1 VSSIT
6 HFRVTTLDNGRRVF
20 YKCRRF
26 LQVEKNMTRSRP
38 TFVLLLACVAQFML
52 LVDDTITNVA
62 LPTIGRDLDF
72 SVANLSWVVNAY
84 LLTFGGL
91 LLVGGRLADR
101 FGPRRVFA
109 ISLAGFAGASALC
122 GIAPTSEV
130 LVGARGLQGAF
141 GALLSPS
148 ALALLLAASPGSEE
162 RRRALAIWAGLLGL
176 GAATGLLA
184 GGALVQIADWRWIFL
199 INVPVAA
206 VALAAVPR
214 VLAPDDLSG
223 RRESPN
229 VGGAALATLSLLV
242 LVYTVVQTDTYAW
255 TSARTLGGFALA
267 IALGVAFAVSERRA
281 KSPLLPAAL
290 LNRPL
295 ALRADLVIFFAAAGL
310 LAMFF
315 FQTLYL
321 QRVLGFGPLKTGLS
335 FLPFSAAMGVAS
347 ALMGRLPQRVDPRL
361 PITIGCG
368 LAVVGLWLMSGLTPD
383 SSYGADVLPALL
395 LTGLGLGLAF
405 VPVIGLGTG
414 DAEERDGGLASGL
427 MTTAQQIGG
436 AIGIAAL
443 ITVATD
449 RTTSALHSGAQLS
462 SALTDG
468 FAAAF
473 HVEAGIIGA
482 AAVLALVLLRRPRTG
497 EEGSR
502 LDQVAVSTR

>member
-1 VSSIT
+1 
-6 HFRVTTLDNGRRVF
+6 
-20 YKCRRF
+20 
-26 LQVEKNMTRSRP
+26 MTRSRP
-38 TFVLLLACVAQFML
+38 TLVLLLACVAQFML

-62 LPTIGRDLDF
+62 LPTIGRDLHF

-91 LLVGGRLADR
+91 LLIGGRLADR

-109 ISLAGFAGASALC
+109 ISLAGFAAASALC
-122 GIAPTSEV
+122 GIAPTSGV
-130 LVGARGLQGAF
+130 LVGARALQGSF

-148 ALALLLAASPGSEE
+148 ALALLLAASPGAAE

-184 GGALVQIADWRWIFL
+184 GGALVQLADWRWIFL
-199 INVPVAA
+199 INLPVAA
-206 VALAAVPR
+206 IALASVPR

-223 RRESPN
+223 RRTSPN
-229 VGGAALATLSLLV
+229 IMGAALATLALLL
-242 LVYTVVQTDTYAW
+242 LVYTVVQTDSHSW
-255 TSARTLGGFALA
+255 TSARTLGGFALVFLLGAGFA
-267 IALGVAFAVSERRA
+267 ISERRA
-281 KSPLLPAAL
+281 ASPLLPREL
-290 LNRPL
+290 LRRPL

-321 QRVLGFGPLKTGLS
+321 QRVLGFGPLTTGLS
-335 FLPFSAAMGVAS
+335 FLPFSGSMAVAS
-347 ALMGRLPQRVDPRL
+347 GLMGRLPQRVDPRI
-361 PITIGCG
+361 PITVGCA
-368 LAVVGLWLMSGLTPD
+368 LAMVGLWLMSTLTPA
-383 SSYGADVLPALL
+383 SSYGADVLPTLI
-395 LTGLGLGLAF
+395 LTGFGLGLAF

-449 RTTSALHSGAQLS
+449 RTTSALHSGTQLS
-462 SALTDG
+462 GALTDG

-473 HVEAGIIGA
+473 HVEAGIIAA
-482 AAVLALVLLRRPRTG
+482 AAVLALVLLRRPRVR
-497 EEGSR
+497 EV
-502 LDQVAVSTR
+502 LPVSAESLSPAR

>member
-1 VSSIT
+1 MP
-6 HFRVTTLDNGRRVF
+6 RA
-20 YKCRRF
+20 
-26 LQVEKNMTRSRP
+26 RP
-38 TFVLLLACVAQFML
+38 TFVLLLACIAQFML

-62 LPTIGRDLDF
+62 LPTIGRELHF

-109 ISLAGFAGASALC
+109 LSLAGFAGASVVC
-122 GIAPTSEV
+122 GVAPSSGV
-130 LVGARGLQGAF
+130 LVAARAVQGGF

-148 ALALLLAASPGSEE
+148 ALALLLAASPGTDE
-162 RRRALAIWAGLLGL
+162 RRRALAVWAGLLGL

-184 GGALVQIADWRWIFL
+184 GGALVQLADWRWIFL

-206 VALAAVPR
+206 AALIAVPR
-214 VLAPDDLSG
+214 VLAPDDLNA
-223 RRESPN
+223 RRSSPN
-229 VGGAALATLSLLV
+229 VGGAGLATLALLL
-242 LVYTVVQTDTYAW
+242 LVYTVVETDSHAW
-255 TSARTLGGFALA
+255 TSARTLGGLA
-267 IALGVAFAVSERRA
+267 AVVALGAAFVVSERRA
-281 KSPLLPAAL
+281 ASPLVPPEL
-290 LNRPL
+290 LRRPL

-347 ALMGRLPQRVDPRL
+347 AVMGRLPERVDPRL
-361 PITIGCG
+361 PITVGCS
-368 LAVVGLWLMSGLTPD
+368 LAVVGLWLMAGLTPT
-383 SSYGADVLPALL
+383 SAYGADVLPALIL
-395 LTGLGLGLAF
+395 AGLGLGLAF

-449 RTTSALHSGAQLS
+449 RSSHAAAAGSPVA

-468 FAAAF
+468 FSAAF
-473 HVEAGIIGA
+473 HVEAGIIA
-482 AAVLALVLLRRPRTG
+482 AAALLALVLLRRRGVARSARP
-497 EEGSR
+497 
-502 LDQVAVSTR
+502 LDQVVITSR

>member
-1 VSSIT
+1 
-6 HFRVTTLDNGRRVF
+6 
-20 YKCRRF
+20 
-26 LQVEKNMTRSRP
+26 MTRSRP
-38 TFVLLLACVAQFML
+38 TLVLLLACVAQFML

-62 LPTIGRDLDF
+62 LPTIGRELHF
-72 SVANLSWVVNAY
+72 SVADLSWVVNAY

-109 ISLAGFAGASALC
+109 ISLAGFAAASTLC
-122 GIAPTSEV
+122 GIAPSSAV
-130 LVGARGLQGAF
+130 LVGARALQGSF

-148 ALALLLAASPGSEE
+148 ALALLLAASPGGAE

-184 GGALVQIADWRWIFL
+184 GGALVQLADWRWIFL

-206 VALAAVPR
+206 AALVCVPR

-223 RRESPN
+223 RRSSPN
-229 VGGAALATLSLLV
+229 VGGAALATLALLL
-242 LVYTVVQTDTYAW
+242 LVYTVVETDSHPWA
-255 TSARTLGGFALA
+255 SARTLAGLAGVVVLA
-267 IALGVAFAVSERRA
+267 IAFAVSERRA
-281 KSPLLPAAL
+281 ASPLLPKEL
-290 LNRPL
+290 LRRPL

-321 QRVLGFGPLKTGLS
+321 QRVLGFGPLTTGLS
-335 FLPFSAAMGVAS
+335 FLPFSASMGLAS
-347 ALMGRLPQRVDPRL
+347 GLMGRLPQRVDPRL
-361 PITIGCG
+361 GITVGCG
-368 LAVVGLWLMSGLTPD
+368 LAMVGLWLMSTLTPA
-383 SSYGADVLPALL
+383 SSYGADVLPTLI

-449 RTTSALHSGAQLS
+449 RTTGALHARAALP

-468 FAAAF
+468 FSAAF
-473 HVEAGIIGA
+473 HAEAGIIA
-482 AAVLALVLLRRPRTG
+482 AAGLLALVLLRRPRAQKVLSPSANSMAA
-497 EEGSR
+497 SR
-502 LDQVAVSTR
+502 

>member
-1 VSSIT
+1 MS
-6 HFRVTTLDNGRRVF
+6 
-20 YKCRRF
+20 
-26 LQVEKNMTRSRP
+26 RSRP
-38 TFVLLLACVAQFML
+38 TFALLLACVAQFML

-62 LPTIGRDLDF
+62 LPTIGRDLHF

-109 ISLAGFAGASALC
+109 TSLAGFAAASALC
-122 GIAPTSEV
+122 GIAPTAGV
-130 LVGARGLQGAF
+130 LVGARALQGTF

-148 ALALLLAASPGSEE
+148 ALALLLAASPGAAE

-184 GGALVQIADWRWIFL
+184 GGALVQLANWRWIFL

-206 VALAAVPR
+206 AALAAVPR
-214 VLAPDDLSG
+214 VMSADDLSA
-223 RRESPN
+223 RRTAPN
-229 VGGAALATLSLLV
+229 VGGAALATTGLLL
-242 LVYTVVQTDTYAW
+242 LVYTVVQTDSHSW
-255 TSARTLGGFALA
+255 TSARTLGGLAMVVALA
-267 IALGVAFAVSERRA
+267 AGFAVSERRSP
-281 KSPLLPAAL
+281 SPLLPPEL
-290 LNRPL
+290 LRRPL

-321 QRVLGFGPLKTGLS
+321 QRVLGFGPLTTGLS
-335 FLPFSAAMGVAS
+335 FLPFSVSMGVAS
-347 ALMGRLPQRVDPRL
+347 AAMGRLPQRVDPRL
-361 PITIGCG
+361 PITLGCA
-368 LAVVGLWLMSGLTPD
+368 LAMVGLWLMASLTPT
-383 SSYGADVLPALL
+383 STYVADVLPTLV
-395 LTGLGLGLAF
+395 LTGFGLGLAF
-405 VPVIGLGTG
+405 VPIIGLGTG

-449 RTTSALHSGAQLS
+449 RTTTAVRSGAHLGA
-462 SALTDG
+462 ALTDG
-468 FAAAF
+468 FQAAF
-473 HVEAGIIGA
+473 HIEAGIIAA
-482 AAVLALVLLRRPRTG
+482 AAVLALVLLRRRAVESDRARTG
-497 EEGSR
+497 EVVLTSR
-502 LDQVAVSTR
+502 